1 MLTSTRDT
9 HPIPPGVDTDMPTVV
24 DTVAGDHLLIV
35 RDEEEIEIHGR
46 LIGFATSRRD
56 EHTHPIVVTTPTE
69 RELTVDRD
77 LVADPITVHVPR
89 YVRAG
94 ERCSAC
100 RWFEVRIFLV
110 DHEYG
115 DDCDCDVPPD
125 VTVCTNATC
134 GRVAPRGRYLVLTYG
149 LTIVPGE
156 THKRRA
162 AWTSSPYEI
171 IEILTQRNQGKAFL
185 PATSAQVIAQAAA
198 CDRGIETAYVNR
210 AVV

>member
-1 MLTSTRDT
+1 MLTPTSRVPDA
-9 HPIPPGVDTDMPTVV
+9 PPGIETGAPTVIQSESTTHV
-24 DTVAGDHLLIV
+24 LVV
-35 RDEEEIEIHGR
+35 RDEVELEINGR
-46 LIGFATSRRD
+46 LIGYASSRRD
-56 EHTHPIVVTTPTE
+56 DHTHS
-69 RELTVDRD
+69 
-77 LVADPITVHVPR
+77 LVSDTITSADGESTQVIR
-89 YVRAG
+89 YVHPG

-110 DHEYG
+110 ECEYA
-115 DDCDCDVPPD
+115 DDCTCDAADDDVNGAHRDDCGEIP
-125 VTVCTNATC
+125 A
-134 GRVAPRGRYLVLTYG
+134 RGKYLVLTYG

-171 IEILTQRNQGKAFL
+171 IEILTQRNGGKAFL

-198 CDRGIETAYVNR
+198 CDHGIETAYVNR